1 MGEGPTQLL
10 LKITP
15 WSASVFFPRFHSNI
29 LFATEVTSTSQLRA
43 PSRVLR
49 QPHLCPKTVIR
60 APQAGTD
67 TDDSGYSAGG
77 DLRLRVDIMIA
88 RFLGR
93 VFYRLTRRL
102 ICSRLIL
109 RKRIFAGLQISTSL
123 PPCSGSIS
131 LITSLVRCIQNWT
144 RTADTAFSL
153 SAAERLD
160 SACSACAYLIQKGL
174 TVYIQGVEYAF
185 FSQYQCVRA
194 CSHARNICAC
204 GHEWQ
209 VYDDTALSIPSFPRL
224 LLAR

>member
-1 MGEGPTQLL
+1 MRDQRSSSSKLHPGQPLY
-10 LKITP
+10 
-15 WSASVFFPRFHSNI
+15 SFPGFIRTF
-29 LFATEVTSTSQLRA
+29 LFVTEVTSKSQLRA
-43 PSRVLR
+43 PRRALR
-49 QPHLCPKTVIR
+49 QPHLGPKTVIR
-60 APQAGTD
+60 GPPAGTD

-109 RKRIFAGLQISTSL
+109 RKRIFAGLQISTFL

-153 SAAERLD
+153 SAAKRLD

-174 TVYIQGVEYAF
+174 TVYIQGVEDAF

-209 VYDDTALSIPSFPRL
+209 VYDDTAFSIPFFPRL